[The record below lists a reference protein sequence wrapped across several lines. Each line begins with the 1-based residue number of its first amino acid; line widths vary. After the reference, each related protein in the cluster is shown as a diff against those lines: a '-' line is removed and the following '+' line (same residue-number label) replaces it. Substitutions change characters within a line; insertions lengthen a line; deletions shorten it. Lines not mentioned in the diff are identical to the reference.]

1 MKVSLK
7 DIIRKL
13 RKYEVRIRKAVH
25 SHMHGNYHSI
35 FKGSGIEFSD
45 LREYQYGDDIRT
57 IDWNVTAK
65 GHGSY
70 VRLFQEDKEQHII
83 FLVDVSASLDI
94 GKENQTKLDIIKEI
108 TGVLMLSAV
117 KEGSEVGLVCY
128 SDKKELYVAPNKGV
142 KHAYYL
148 INKLFSLESESKLTD
163 LNKATHYTLSILK
176 RKSIVIILSD
186 FIDEQYDKNLISL
199 SKKHDLVLIQI
210 QDTREMNFPSMGII
224 PLIDT
229 ETNKTIWVNSSSSTF
244 RDKMQKRLQFTQ
256 EKLEAFSKSH
266 ESNYTCIKTNE
277 DYIIKLVELFR
288 VRNFHKKSA

>member
-1 MKVSLK
+1 MKQTLK
-7 DIIRKL
+7 DIISKL

-83 FLVDVSASLDI
+83 FLVDVSASLNI
-94 GKENQTKLDIIKEI
+94 GKKNQTKLDIIKEI
-108 TGVLMLSAV
+108 SGVLMLSAV
-117 KEGSEVGLVCY
+117 KEGSEIGLVCY
-128 SDKKELYVAPNKGV
+128 SDKKELYVAPDKGI

-148 INKLFSLESESKLTD
+148 ISKLFNLESESRLTD
-163 LNKATHYTLSILK
+163 LNKAMQYTLSILK
-176 RKSIVIILSD
+176 RKSIVIVLSD
-186 FIDEQYDKNLISL
+186 FIDDQYEKNLISL

-210 QDTREMNFPSMGII
+210 QDSREMNLPSMGII
-224 PLIDT
+224 PLIDM
-229 ETNKTIWVNSSSSTF
+229 ETNRTIWTNSSSQTF
-244 RDKMQKRLQFTQ
+244 RNTMEKRQRGIR
-256 EKLEAFSKSH
+256 ERLELFSKAN
-266 ESNYTCIKTNE
+266 ESNYKCIYTHE
-277 DYIIKLVELFR
+277 DYIVKLVELFR

>member
-1 MKVSLK
+1 MKQTLK
-7 DIIRKL
+7 DIISKL

-83 FLVDVSASLDI
+83 FLVDVSSSLEI
-94 GKENQTKLDIIKEI
+94 GKKDQTKLDIIKEI

-117 KEGSEVGLVCY
+117 KEGSEIGLVCY
-128 SDKKELYVAPNKGV
+128 SDKKELYIAPDKGI
-142 KHAYYL
+142 KHAYFL
-148 INKLFSLESESKLTD
+148 INRLFNLEPESKLTD
-163 LNKATHYTLSILK
+163 LNKATQYTLSILK
-176 RKSIVIILSD
+176 RKSIVIVLSD
-186 FIDEQYDKNLISL
+186 FIDDQYEKNLISL
-199 SKKHDLVLIQI
+199 SKKHDLVIIQI
-210 QDTREMNFPSMGII
+210 QDSREMFLPSMGII

-229 ETNKTIWVNSSSSTF
+229 ETNRTIWTNSSSKRF
-244 RDKMQKRLQFTQ
+244 RSNMEKRQRLIQ
-256 EKLEAFSKSH
+256 EKLELFSKAY
-266 ESNYTCIKTNE
+266 ESNYTCINTHE
-277 DYIIKLVELFR
+277 DYITKLVELFR

>member
-1 MKVSLK
+1 MKVALK

-25 SHMHGNYHSI
+25 SHMHGNYKSI

-83 FLVDVSASLDI
+83 FLVDVSASLQI
-94 GKENQTKLDIIKEI
+94 GKNDQTKLDIIKEI

-117 KEGSEVGLVCY
+117 KEGSEIGVVCY
-128 SDKKELYVAPNKGV
+128 SDKKELYIAPDKGI

-148 INKLFSLESESKLTD
+148 INKLFSLKCESKLTD
-163 LNKATHYTLSILK
+163 LNKATQYTLSILK
-176 RKSIVIILSD
+176 RKSIVIVLSD
-186 FIDEQYDKNLISL
+186 FIDENYDKNLISL

-210 QDTREMNFPSMGII
+210 QDTREIHLPSMGII
-224 PLIDT
+224 PLVDT
-229 ETNKTIWVNSSSSTF
+229 ETNKTIWVNSSSKTF
-244 RDKMQKRLQFTQ
+244 RASMENRQRAIQT
-256 EKLEAFSKSH
+256 KLENFSKSY
-266 ESNYTCIKTNE
+266 ESNYTCIKTDE

>member
-25 SHMHGNYHSI
+25 SHVHGNYHSI

-65 GHGSY
+65 GHGPY
-70 VRLFQEDKEQHII
+70 VRLFQEDKEQHIL
-83 FLVDVSASLDI
+83 FLVDVSASLKI
-94 GKENQTKLDIIKEI
+94 GKRDQTKLDIIKEI

-128 SDKKELYVAPNKGV
+128 SDKKELYVAPNKGI
-142 KHAYYL
+142 KHVYFL
-148 INKLFSLESESKLTD
+148 INKLFNLEPESTSTD
-163 LNKATHYTLSILK
+163 LNKALHYTLSILK
-176 RKSIVIILSD
+176 RKSIVIVLSD
-186 FIDEQYDKNLISL
+186 FIDENYDKNLISL

-210 QDTREMNFPSMGII
+210 QDTREMFLPSMGII
-224 PLIDT
+224 PLLDT
-229 ETNKTIWVNSSSSTF
+229 ETNKTIWVNSSSKTF
-244 RDKMQKRLQFTQ
+244 RETMEKRQRAIQ
-256 EKLEAFSKSH
+256 EKLENFSGTH
-266 ESNYTCIKTNE
+266 ESNYTCLKTHE

>member
-25 SHMHGNYHSI
+25 SHMHGNYKSI

-83 FLVDVSASLDI
+83 FLVDVSASLNI
-94 GKENQTKLDIIKEI
+94 GKDNQTKFDIIKEI
-108 TGVLMLSAV
+108 AGVLMLSAV
-117 KEGSEVGLVCY
+117 KEGSEIGLVCY
-128 SDKKELYVAPNKGV
+128 SDKKELYIAPDKGI

-148 INKLFSLESESKLTD
+148 ISKLFNLESESALTD
-163 LNKATHYTLSILK
+163 LNKATQYTLSILK
-176 RKSIVIILSD
+176 RKSIVIVLSD
-186 FIDEQYDKNLISL
+186 FIDENYDKNLISL

-210 QDTREMNFPSMGII
+210 QDTREIHLPSMGII
-224 PLIDT
+224 PLVDT
-229 ETNKTIWVNSSSSTF
+229 ETNKTIWVNSSSKTF
-244 RDKMQKRLQFTQ
+244 RVNMEKRQRAIQT
-256 EKLEAFSKSH
+256 KLENFSKSY
-266 ESNYTCIKTNE
+266 ESNYTCIKTHE

>member
-83 FLVDVSASLDI
+83 FLVDVSSSLKI
-94 GKENQTKLDIIKEI
+94 GKDDQTKLDIIKEI
-108 TGVLMLSAV
+108 AGVLMLSAV

-128 SDKKELYVAPNKGV
+128 SDKKELYIAPNKGV

-148 INKLFSLESESKLTD
+148 INKLFTLESESRLTD

-176 RKSIVIILSD
+176 RKSIVIVLSD
-186 FIDEQYDKNLISL
+186 FIDENYDKNLVSL

-210 QDTREMNFPSMGII
+210 QDIREMLLPSMGII
-224 PLIDT
+224 PLLDT
-229 ETNKTIWVNSSSSTF
+229 ETNKTIWVNSSSKTF
-244 RDKMQKRLQFTQ
+244 RVTMEKRLQAIQ
-256 EKLEAFSKSH
+256 EKLENFSKSN
-266 ESNYTCIKTNE
+266 EANYTCIKTHE